1 MNFNL
6 NGNLQYSNDSILKI
20 DNRAFLYGDF
30 ITEIIRIADGKILL
44 WEEHYFNLMASLRIF
59 RMKIPMDFTPEFLEN
74 EILRTIEENKIQN
87 AKIEIIV
94 FRNSNSEDLLT
105 QSGIS
110 YIIKINKIFENS
122 DYIWYHEPSEIEI
135 FKDYSVNHTFFTQI
149 RSHKPE
155 EIVALAYMQE
165 NEYNDLVLLN
175 AEKKI
180 ARTVLGSPFLIQG
193 SQIKTPRISEGGI
206 RSVLRNHLCK
216 LLDKSEEFEFEETD
230 IFPFELQKTNELF
243 VCIEGEGILSIHQNR
258 KKEYTIEV
266 TGKVIEILNST
277 VISTIEKS

>member
-1 MNFNL
+1 MKFNL
-6 NGNLQYSNDSILKI
+6 NGNLLEYADSIFKI
-20 DNRAFLYGDF
+20 DNRAFLHGDF
-30 ITEIIRIADGKILL
+30 ITEFVRAADGKILL

-74 EILRTIEENKIQN
+74 EILRTISENEIQN
-87 AKIEIIV
+87 AKIEIII

-110 YIIKINKIFENS
+110 YLIKVNTIFEDSN
-122 DYIWYHEPSEIEI
+122 YIWKNLPSEIEI
-135 FKDYSVNHTFFTQI
+135 FKDYSVNPTFFTQI

-175 AEKKI
+175 PDKKI
-180 ARTVLGSPFLIQG
+180 ARTVLGNPFLIQG
-193 SQIKTPRISEGGI
+193 NQIKTPKISEGGI

-243 VCIEGEGILSIHQNR
+243 ICMEGEGILSIHQNR
-258 KKEYTIEV
+258 KKEYTTEM
-266 TGKVIEILNST
+266 TGKVLELMNSVVVT
-277 VISTIEKS
+277 N

>member
-1 MNFNL
+1 MKFNL
-6 NGNLQYSNDSILKI
+6 NGTVQNNTDSIFEI

-30 ITEIIRIADGKILL
+30 ITEPIKIADGKILL
-44 WEEHYFNLMASLRIF
+44 WEEHYFNLMASMRIF
-59 RMKIPMDFTPEFLEN
+59 RMKIPLDFTPEFLEQEVLNTIQAN
-74 EILRTIEENKIQN
+74 EIQN
-87 AKIEIIV
+87 AKVEILI
-94 FRNSNSEDLLT
+94 FRNSNSENSLT

-110 YIIKINKIFENS
+110 YIIKIDSILESSNYTWKN
-122 DYIWYHEPSEIEI
+122 EPSEIEI
-135 FKDYSVNHTFFTQI
+135 FKDYAVNPTFFTQI

-165 NEYNDLVLLN
+165 NDYHDLVLLN
-175 AEKKI
+175 PDKKI
-180 ARTVLGSPFLIQG
+180 ARTVLGNPFLIQG
-193 SQIKTPRISEGGI
+193 NKIITPKISEGGI

-243 VCIEGEGILSIHQNR
+243 ICIEGEGILSIHQNR

-266 TGKVIEILNST
+266 TEKIIELLNSL
-277 VISTIEKS
+277 VISTEEKS